1 MHLQDA
7 IVASRGNPYRNNHS
21 FLAQSEQK
29 LIRWILPRIPAQTT
43 SLHLTAFG
51 MFGSFAGAVALIGC
65 DWSHLW
71 LPIVALGISINWFG
85 DSLDGALARFRDE
98 ERPRFGFLVDHTCD
112 LFSTIMLIV
121 AFGFSPF
128 LSLVASLTILLCY
141 LLFSAYTYI
150 RAAAHH
156 VHQMSYLG
164 LGGTEFRI
172 LMIGWSYLAAF
183 LEVREPL
190 VNGLSGLDIGVL
202 ALAAIAV
209 LTLALKAIGDARD
222 VAFEENMS
230 LGAAPEFAEDNVEA
244 AVAL

>member
-1 MHLQDA
+1 MAPQ
-7 IVASRGNPYRNNHS
+7 RNLNRKNSS
-21 FLAQSEQK
+21 FLAHSEQK
-29 LIRWILPRIPAQTT
+29 LIQWILPRIPARTT
-43 SLHLTAFG
+43 SLHLTGFG
-51 MFGSFAGAVALIGC
+51 MVGSFAAAVALIGC
-65 DWSHLW
+65 NWSHLW

-85 DSLDGALARFRDE
+85 DSLDGALARFRNE

-128 LSLVASLTILLCY
+128 LSLVAALSVLLCY
-141 LLFSAYTYI
+141 LLFSSYTYI

-190 VNGLSGLDIGVL
+190 VNGVSGLDIGVL
-202 ALAAIAV
+202 ALAVIAV

-222 VAFEENMS
+222 VALEESMNFE
-230 LGAAPEFAEDNVEA
+230 AALEPADDVEA
-244 AVAL
+244 AVA

>member
-1 MHLQDA
+1 MNRKN
-7 IVASRGNPYRNNHS
+7 SS
-21 FLAQSEQK
+21 FLAHSEQK
-29 LIRWILPRIPAQTT
+29 LIQWILPRIPARTT
-43 SLHLTAFG
+43 SLHLTGFG
-51 MFGSFAGAVALIGC
+51 MVGSFAAAVALIGC
-65 DWSHLW
+65 NWSHLW

-85 DSLDGALARFRDE
+85 DSLDGALARFRNE

-128 LSLVASLTILLCY
+128 LSLVAALSVLLCY
-141 LLFSAYTYI
+141 LLFSSYTYI

-183 LEVREPL
+183 LEVRQPL
-190 VNGLSGLDIGVL
+190 VNGLSGLDIGIL

-209 LTLALKAIGDARD
+209 VALATKAIGDARD
-222 VAFEENMS
+222 VAFEENMG
-230 LGAAPEFAEDNVEA
+230 LGGAPELAQDDVGT

>member
-1 MHLQDA
+1 
-7 IVASRGNPYRNNHS
+7 VASHGNLDRQNRS
-21 FLAQSEQK
+21 FLAQSEQG
-29 LIRWILPRIPAQTT
+29 LIQWILPRIPAQAT

-51 MFGSFAGAVALIGC
+51 MFGSFVAAVALIGC
-65 DWSHLW
+65 NWSHLW

-85 DSLDGALARFRDE
+85 DSLDGALARFRNE

-128 LSLVASLTILLCY
+128 LSLVAALTVLLCY
-141 LLFSAYTYI
+141 LLFSSYTYI

-190 VNGLSGLDIGVL
+190 VSGVSGLDMGIL

-222 VAFEENMS
+222 VAFEENMF
-230 LGAAPEFAEDNVEA
+230 LEAALEPADEVEA